1 MDIIDLYKEITSTS
15 TNWDVNVSSKINEN
29 DTITITVP
37 GCPYQFELTQD
48 DQNPD
53 IIYGGIY
60 VNDDTHEVI
69 ENDYSYLGDNE
80 IVKEVAQ
87 YVMSDIQTEMV
98 DRDAASL
105 WQSESD

>member
-1 MDIIDLYKEITSTS
+1 MNIIDLYKEINSKS
-15 TNWDVNVSSKINEN
+15 TNWSVDVSSKINEN

-37 GCPYQFELTQD
+37 SCPYLFELTQD

-69 ENDYSYLGDNE
+69 ENDYCYDGDGE
-80 IVKEVAQ
+80 TVKEVAQ
-87 YVMSDIQTEMV
+87 DIMSDIQTEMV
-98 DRDAASL
+98 DRDA
-105 WQSESD
+105 

>member
-1 MDIIDLYKEITSTS
+1 MNIINLYHEINSKS

-37 GCPYQFELTQD
+37 GCLYQFELSQD

-69 ENDYSYLGDNE
+69 ENGNCCYDGE
-80 IVKEVAQ
+80 GATVEEVAQ
-87 YVMSDIQTEMV
+87 DIIRDIQTDMV
-98 DRDAASL
+98 GYDA
-105 WQSESD
+105 